1 MKYKKAKNYTQN
13 KKTANNSALY
23 ISLLKQKS
31 KQKIELKIQLLYYCF
46 FVQKYL

>member
-1 MKYKKAKNYTQN
+1 MKYKKQKNYTQN

-23 ISLLKQKS
+23 ISLLKL
-31 KQKIELKIQLLYYCF
+31 QKIELKIQLLYYCF